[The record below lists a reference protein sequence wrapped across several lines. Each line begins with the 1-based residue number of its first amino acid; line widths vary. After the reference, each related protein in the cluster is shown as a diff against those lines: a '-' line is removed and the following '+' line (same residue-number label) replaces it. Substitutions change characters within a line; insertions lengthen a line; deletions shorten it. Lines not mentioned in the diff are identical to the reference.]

1 MARCVCVPPADQF
14 IRGEPRIMGYGGAV
28 DKNLPPTQGTQVPS
42 LVWDD
47 PTCFGA
53 TKPEHHNYWACPLE
67 LVRHND

>member
-1 MARCVCVPPADQF
+1 MSHQQVNSSEENQELWDMVVQW
-14 IRGEPRIMGYGGAV
+14 IRIC
-28 DKNLPPTQGTQVPS
+28 LPTQGTQVRS

-53 TKPEHHNYWACPLE
+53 TKPEDHNYWACPHE

>member
-1 MARCVCVPPADQF
+1 
-14 IRGEPRIMGYGGAV
+14 MGYGGAV